1 MSIDEMMAAD
11 PFAAAPSPPL
21 GSPGGDPSAA
31 SPAPGTNDAGDAGPG
46 GAQVNDLENIQVG
59 GNMSIFNNAI
69 HILEAQRRTRVRQ
82 FTLADGRTVTE
93 TEEHWAVE
101 HFTGVEGE
109 ADALLRHLEE
119 RRVLLLSGESG
130 ARKVTAAT
138 HLAMRLRE
146 RSLCR
151 HPAYVVG
158 AVDRHVHVD
167 FPRIPEKHE
176 ELRDRVVVFR
186 YALSRGNPDLANAFA
201 KTDRAGWARLA
212 DELRARNAF
221 LVFTATPAETEQF
234 LKCHGF
240 GGVHHALSP
249 HPPPELARR
258 LAGYLGTLRERGEAS
273 PEVVAALEGFGD
285 RLVRRFRFAPQLTD
299 FVSFFVGLG
308 QPDLGFDE
316 AHALFHDTNKR
327 LLHDLDDDFDGWSFG
342 FTLALAQCV
351 PDADGVPWV
360 DFDRLRRHL
369 RRWLQRDLQIT
380 AAPRDGEDEAES
392 SEVRLELSDDTLFTR
407 SRARVEKDPVT
418 LADVIRS
425 CDGRPPESVWRD
437 LLGHHRR
444 VLTAILPRL
453 RELAERPGLE
463 GRSIG
468 VLAAQVIGRIG
479 EMDYERIVVPMAER
493 WAVSGNGQHRGLV
506 GAMFEGVLGSEDA
519 RYRARCLAHLRGMH
533 AGGPAAAGK
542 GRVEAAIGAYTWV
555 GWHDFALAMDELYAI
570 ARAYLVPSIEDA
582 TRLAQL
588 VTGIQ
593 ANLQKAA
600 GKNDKA
606 ARALQEV
613 LRSLVDRIY
622 EEQGD
627 IFIGVQYALVALCA
641 ARGPTPV
648 LRALRGWI
656 GRGGASTGVLVAL
669 MFMHERGIANQLRED
684 AVEFSQG
691 EGLPPATCG
700 QFVRALAGGEEDVF
714 QAARF
719 LGELYDSVTS
729 PWAAEALVR
738 RHFREQLKVHLL
750 GWVREAL
757 PVPELAAAV
766 RAFVEQL
773 ARTHRGA
780 LRDVIV
786 SLVSGGEFV
795 RKPDMQEFA
804 ASLQL

>member
-1 MSIDEMMAAD
+1 MSIDDLPTAGPAT
-11 PFAAAPSPPL
+11 ASPSPPPPPVP
-21 GSPGGDPSAA
+21 PGGDPPA
-31 SPAPGTNDAGDAGPG
+31 SGSNGGDDTG
-46 GAQVNDLENIQVG
+46 GRGGQVNRADGNYVG
-59 GNMSIFNNAI
+59 GNMSIFNHVNNI
-69 HILEAQRRTRVRQ
+69 VEAQRRSLVRH
-82 FTLADGRTVTE
+82 FTLADGRAVKE
-93 TEEHWAVE
+93 AEERWAVQ
-101 HFTGVEGE
+101 HFAGVEGE
-109 ADALLRHLEE
+109 ANALLRHLEE
-119 RRVLLLSGESG
+119 KRVLLLSGEAG

-151 HPAYVVG
+151 HSAYVVG
-158 AVDRHVHVD
+158 AVDRHVRVD
-167 FPRIPEKHE
+167 LTGLPARHE

-186 YALSRGNPDLANAFA
+186 YALSRGNPDLASAFA
-201 KTDRAGWARLA
+201 KTDPAGWAQLA

-221 LVFTATPAETEQF
+221 LVFTATPAETTQF

-240 GGVHHALSP
+240 GGVHRALPP
-249 HPPPELARR
+249 HPPAELGRR
-258 LAGYLGTLRERGEAS
+258 LDAYLASLRERGEA
-273 PEVVAALEGFGD
+273 PADALEALDGFRD
-285 RLVRRFRFAPQLTD
+285 QLVKRFAFAPQMTD

-308 QPDLGFDE
+308 QPALGFGE
-316 AHALFHDTNKR
+316 AYALFQNTSKR

-380 AAPRDGEDEAES
+380 GTGREGEEEVEPSD
-392 SEVRLELSDDTLFTR
+392 VRLELSDDTLFTR

-437 LLGHHRR
+437 LLDHHRR

-479 EMDYERIVVPMAER
+479 EMDYERVVVPMAER

-506 GAMFEGVLGSEDA
+506 GAMFDGVLGSDDA

-533 AGGPAAAGK
+533 AAGPAAAGK
-542 GRVEAAIGAYTWV
+542 GRVEAAIAAYTWV
-555 GWHDFALAMDELYAI
+555 GWHDFDLAMNELYSI
-570 ARAYLVPSIEDA
+570 ARAYLVPLIEDA
-582 TRLAQL
+582 TRMARL
-588 VTGIQ
+588 VTLIQ
-593 ANLQKAA
+593 ADIQKAA
-600 GKNDKA
+600 GKDDEA
-606 ARALQEV
+606 ARDLQKV

-622 EEQGD
+622 EERGG
-627 IFIGVQYALVALCA
+627 IFLGVQFALVSLCA
-641 ARGPTPV
+641 AHGSTRV
-648 LRALRGWI
+648 LKALRGWI

-669 MFMHERGIANQLRED
+669 MFMHEQGIANQLRD
-684 AVEFSQG
+684 DRVEFPQG
-691 EGLPPATCG
+691 HGLPPAACG

-719 LGELYDSVTS
+719 LGDLYGSVTS

-738 RHFREQLKVHLL
+738 RHFREQLRVHLL
-750 GWVREAL
+750 GWVRESL
-757 PVPELAAAV
+757 PVPELAASV
-766 RAFVEQL
+766 RGLVEQL

-780 LRDVIV
+780 LRDLIV
-786 SLVSGGEFV
+786 TLVNSGEFI
-795 RKPDMQEFA
+795 RKPDLQAFA
-804 ASLQL
+804 ASLEL